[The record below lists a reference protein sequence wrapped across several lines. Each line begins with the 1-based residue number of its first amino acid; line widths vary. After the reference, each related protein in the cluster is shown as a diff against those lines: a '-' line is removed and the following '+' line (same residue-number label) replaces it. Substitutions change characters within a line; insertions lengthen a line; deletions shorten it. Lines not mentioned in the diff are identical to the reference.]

1 MVKFGKGAIA
11 IQAGLNSIKEV
22 LVEYRYIAEWEKG
35 FDSFKELHVSNKMRR
50 IVHWHIADDIDYV
63 FTWVERTAEI
73 DLELTVVGPSVFWD
87 EEYNL
92 LKTQYYIDTVL
103 ARIKSI
109 CERLDV
115 SVKSFDLVP

>member
-1 MVKFGKGAIA
+1 
-11 IQAGLNSIKEV
+11 
-22 LVEYRYIAEWEKG
+22 
-35 FDSFKELHVSNKMRR
+35 MRR